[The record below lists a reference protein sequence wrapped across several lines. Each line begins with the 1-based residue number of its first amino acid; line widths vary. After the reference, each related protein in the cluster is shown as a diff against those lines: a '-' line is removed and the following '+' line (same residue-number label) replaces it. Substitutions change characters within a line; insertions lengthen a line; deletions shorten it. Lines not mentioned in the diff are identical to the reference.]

1 MESRAVPFHPWRVV
15 IFCLMKIFGF
25 GQSSDDAS
33 GESDAQGVKPE
44 NLQADVIT
52 PDDIATSS
60 TGGASESTLRPF
72 AQYENLR
79 RFLFLCVGVAASAWL
94 AFMLGKLVM
103 LLVVVLFL
111 SAILNPAVVWLEKR
125 RLPRGL
131 AVVVVMLGLIGVMV
145 GVGFLVVPPII
156 EQSSVLSK
164 QSETYSRNIAN
175 QLQVV
180 IDRFP
185 QLESVLPAQ
194 VEDADNLK
202 EVGKA
207 FSPQFQKWMRTHS
220 SDLTSVAVSTLR
232 TAAGGFIT
240 FLLALLLTTF
250 ILLNPAPLISGFLC
264 AVPARYRDA
273 AGRSIGRIEGQMLGW
288 IRATLINGLITGV
301 STGLLLWWI
310 GVEPPLVFG
319 TLAFFGEFIPN
330 VGPFIAAVPALF
342 VAAGMGTQTFLLTA
356 AAILFV
362 QQVESNLLVP
372 FVMGKQL
379 ELHPFSIIFF
389 ALAFGALFGLAG
401 AILAVPAASV
411 VKVLFDE
418 FYLKPNR
425 VPEPEIGERSQTL
438 VREREWHQ
446 R

>member
-1 MESRAVPFHPWRVV
+1 
-15 IFCLMKIFGF
+15 MKIPGF
-25 GQSSDDAS
+25 SRSDSDDSSSEA
-33 GESDAQGVKPE
+33 PE
-44 NLQADVIT
+44 ITPINPDADVIT
-52 PDDIATSS
+52 PDDIAGRDAATA
-60 TGGASESTLRPF
+60 GALASGELNIRPF
-72 AQYENLR
+72 TQYENMR
-79 RFLFLCVGVAASAWL
+79 RFLFLCIGLASAAL
-94 AFMLGKLVM
+94 VTIALGKFVM

-111 SAILNPAVVWLEKR
+111 STVLNPAVVWLEKR

-131 AVVVVMLGLIGVMV
+131 AVVLVMLSLVGVMI

-156 EQSSVLSK
+156 EQSSVLVK
-164 QSETYSRNIAN
+164 QSDTYSRNIAG

-185 QLESVLPAQ
+185 QLQSVLPDQ

-207 FSPQFQKWMRTHS
+207 FSPQFEKWVRAHS
-220 SDLTSVAVSTLR
+220 TDLTGFVVATLR
-232 TAAGGFIT
+232 ATAGGAIT

-250 ILLNPAPLISGFLC
+250 ILLNPAPLVSGFLC

-273 AGRSIGRIEGQMLGW
+273 AGRSIGRIEGQMLAW
-288 IRATLINGLITGV
+288 IRATIINGLATGI

-310 GVEPPLVFG
+310 GVKPALVFG
-319 TLAFFGEFIPN
+319 ALAFFGEFIPN
-330 VGPFIAAVPALF
+330 IGPFIAAVPALF
-342 VAAGMGTQTFLLTA
+342 VAAGMGGKTFLLTG

-372 FVMGKQL
+372 FIMGKQL

-389 ALAFGALFGLAG
+389 ALAFGSMFGLAG
-401 AILAVPAASV
+401 AILAVPAAAV

-425 VPEPEIGERSQTL
+425 VPEAEIGERSQNL
-438 VREREWHQ
+438 VREREW
-446 R
+446 REMDEVA